1 MIITKTPYRISFFG
15 GGSDYPAWYKKNGG
29 AVLSTTIDKYIYI
42 TCRFSPDYFKQKYRI
57 VWRKI
62 ENVENLREI
71 NHKAVRELLKY
82 LKIKQGLEIHYHG
95 DLPARSGMGSSS
107 CFTVGLMQ
115 ALSQIKNIKLN
126 KSKLAKQSI
135 HFEQNIMKEIVGSQD
150 QTSASYGGFNK
161 ILFNK
166 DNSIKIK
173 KISSKKN
180 IKKLNDN
187 LILIY
192 TGINRTAH
200 KIANKYVNKLTNEK
214 KDHINRILEYVNEG
228 EKILNNG
235 DIDDFGSLLHDAW
248 IEKKAL
254 SNLITNSKINSIYDK
269 ARSYGALGGKLLG
282 AGGGGFLLMYMKKK
296 DRSDFLKK
304 NKKLVTIPFNF
315 TSLGSQIILNQL
327 SKATYEN

>member
-42 TCRFSPDYFKQKYRI
+42 SCRFSPDYFKQKYRI

-62 ENVENLREI
+62 ENVKNLKEI

-115 ALSQIKNIKLN
+115 ALCQIKNIKLN
-126 KSKLAKQSI
+126 KSKLASKSI
-135 HFEQNIMKEIVGSQD
+135 HFEQNVMKEIVGSQD

-161 ILFNK
+161 IIFNK

-187 LILIY
+187 LVLIY

-214 KDHINRILEYVNEG
+214 KDHINRILEYVNQG
-228 EKILNNG
+228 EKILNSG
-235 DIDDFGSLLHDAW
+235 DIDNFGSLLHNAW
-248 IEKKAL
+248 MEKKAL
-254 SNLITNSKINSIYDK
+254 SNLITNSKINSIYDQ
-269 ARSYGALGGKLLG
+269 AMNCGALGGKLLG

-296 DRSDFLKK
+296 DRAVFLKK

-327 SKATYEN
+327 SKVSNEN